1 MNIFLRRRKLGRTS
15 TREVGK
21 HAGIIPF
28 RNDKPLPESI
38 NYLFRWGCTSPC
50 EAKHT
55 VNKAEAINIA
65 NNKRTSRMLLQEVL
79 WKGKHIVPESWEH
92 VMDWDEPE
100 HWGFKPV
107 VIRPAHHAQGKQ
119 LYFCDT
125 RETAFKAIETITN
138 KGKDYYIS
146 EYIEKEK
153 EFRVFVAQNRVI
165 WIAEKTPANPE
176 AIAWNVAQGGK
187 FDVLNRSNWPLKACR
202 YALLAME
209 KLGLDFGGVDIMQK
223 GKDFYVLEV
232 NSAPS
237 MTSPYRQETTAKVFK
252 HIIDNGN
259 KHYPTPEFI
268 NSYKDCIHPCL
279 I

>member
-21 HAGIIPF
+21 HAGIVPF
-28 RNDKPLPESI
+28 RNDKKLPENI

-55 VNKAEAINIA
+55 VNKAEAINLA
-65 NNKRTSRMLLQEVL
+65 NDKRTSRMLLQEVM
-79 WKGKHIVPESWEH
+79 WKGKHIVPVTWKDYRSWS
-92 VMDWDEPE
+92 DPD
-100 HWGFKPV
+100 GFLPV
-107 VIRPAHHAQGKQ
+107 IIRPTHHAQGRQ
-119 LYFCDT
+119 LFYCTSREAVITTTIALDT
-125 RETAFKAIETITN
+125 

-146 EYIEKEK
+146 QYIAKEK
-153 EFRVFVAQNRVI
+153 EFRVFVAQNRVV

-187 FDVLNRSNWPLKACR
+187 FDVLSRGDWPLKACR

-252 HIIDNGN
+252 HIVDNGN
-259 KHYPTPEFI
+259 IHYPTPDKI

-279 I
+279 L